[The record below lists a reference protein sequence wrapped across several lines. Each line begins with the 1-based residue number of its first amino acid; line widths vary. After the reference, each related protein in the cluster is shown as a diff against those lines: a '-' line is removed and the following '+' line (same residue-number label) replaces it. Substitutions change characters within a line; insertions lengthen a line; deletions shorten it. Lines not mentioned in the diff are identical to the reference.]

1 MPSMLIKKMKIFHAC
16 GPYGNDCGYNPS
28 SRSGDGSRA
37 TKDMSSKLSQKQ
49 TYSAELESLA
59 NST

>member
-1 MPSMLIKKMKIFHAC
+1 MQTMLAKKMKIFHAC
-16 GPYGNDCGYNPS
+16 GPYGNDCGYNPRS
-28 SRSGDGSRA
+28 SYSGARNS
-37 TKDMSSKLSQKQ
+37 KDMSSRLSQKQ

>member
-16 GPYGNDCGYNPS
+16 GPYGNDCGYNPHS
-28 SRSGDGSRA
+28 SYDAARS
-37 TKDMSSKLSQKQ
+37 TKDMSSRVSQKQ